1 MSSKKPKSV
10 KYNPQPTSS
19 RTTYLIGGLAI
30 VVIAA
35 LVIGGILLTKSND
48 EARNA
53 GYGAVRNPAVQVTME
68 DTGVVR
74 LGMPDVTNTI
84 DVFEDPMCPYCAQL
98 EQKHGQEV
106 AQAIDEGK
114 FAVRYHVLN
123 FLDRLSASGDYS
135 TRAVAASQCV
145 AQTGDAI
152 AYSTFHGE
160 LFSPDNQPAEQGKS
174 DLSNDDLARLAT
186 DAGAN
191 DTAVSCITSGERMQQ
206 AAADAETGRQALSAS
221 GATGTPAVVHNGTV
235 VDALG
240 NPNWVAEVSQP

>member
-19 RTTYLIGGLAI
+19 KATYVIGGLAI

-35 LVIGGILLTKSND
+35 LVIGGVLLTKTKD
-48 EARNA
+48 EPRNA
-53 GYGAVRNPAVQVTME
+53 GYGAVQNSAVQVTME
-68 DTGVVR
+68 DAGVVR
-74 LGMPDVTNTI
+74 LGLPDVTNTI
-84 DVFEDPMCPYCAQL
+84 DMFEDPMCPYCAQL

-114 FAVRYHVLN
+114 LAVRYHILN
-123 FLDRLSASGDYS
+123 FLNRLSASGDYS

-145 AQTGDAI
+145 AQSGDAI
-152 AYSTFHGE
+152 AYSKFHGE
-160 LFSPDNQPAEQGKS
+160 LFSPANQPPENGKS
-174 DLSNDDLARLAT
+174 DLSNEDLAKLAS

-191 DTAVSCITSGERMQQ
+191 EATVNCITSGERIQQ
-206 AAADAETGRQALSAS
+206 AAADAETGRAALAAS
-221 GATGTPAVVHNGTV
+221 GATGTPAVIHNGQE

-240 NPNWVAEVSQP
+240 NDNWVSEVSQ

>member
-19 RTTYLIGGLAI
+19 KTTYIIGGLAI

-35 LVIGGILLTKSND
+35 LVIGGILLTKNND

-53 GYGAVRNPAVQVTME
+53 GYGAVRNPAVQVTTE
-68 DTGVVR
+68 DAGVVR
-74 LGMPDVTNTI
+74 LGLPDVTNAI
-84 DVFEDPMCPYCAQL
+84 DVFEDPMCPFCAQL
-98 EQKHGQEV
+98 EEKHGQEV
-106 AQAIDEGK
+106 AQAVDEGK
-114 FAVRYHVLN
+114 IAVRYHVLN

-152 AYSTFHGE
+152 AYSAFHGE
-160 LFSPDNQPAEQGKS
+160 LFSPDNQPAEKGKS
-174 DLSNDDLARLAT
+174 DLSNDDLARLAK
-186 DAGAN
+186 DAGAESA
-191 DTAVSCITSGERMQQ
+191 TSCITSGERMEQ

-221 GATGTPAVVHNGTV
+221 GATGTPAVVHNGAV
-235 VDALG
+235 IDALG
-240 NPNWVAEVSQP
+240 NPSWVAEVSQP